1 MLAFYSV
8 NIGITIR
15 KFSLTSR
22 PGGEQQICKQEHKGM
37 LAKLTVVA
45 LEFVVTALDSI
56 LKPTAVKQSCH
67 IIHKRHILV

>member
-1 MLAFYSV
+1 
-8 NIGITIR
+8 
-15 KFSLTSR
+15 
-22 PGGEQQICKQEHKGM
+22 M